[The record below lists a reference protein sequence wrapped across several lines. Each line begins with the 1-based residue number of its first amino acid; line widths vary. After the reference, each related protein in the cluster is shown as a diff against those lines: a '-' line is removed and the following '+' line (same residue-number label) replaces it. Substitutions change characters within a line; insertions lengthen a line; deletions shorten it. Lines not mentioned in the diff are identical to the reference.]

1 MRWYRDTFC
10 PKLLM
15 QGRRRRSGLES
26 RSHCDCETGGWPAV
40 HLRRVAIH
48 MRVSRDDCTHICMAP
63 LKRGTGWGGQH
74 ARGHTVEWL
83 DPLVTQLQK
92 PFFPQHSSLRLT
104 NQTQFAANSII
115 VYFSEFRTVQVKHSE
130 LKEENLNEPAL
141 PSP

>member
-1 MRWYRDTFC
+1 MTA
-10 PKLLM
+10 LT
-15 QGRRRRSGLES
+15 S
-26 RSHCDCETGGWPAV
+26 V
-40 HLRRVAIH
+40 
-48 MRVSRDDCTHICMAP
+48 P

-74 ARGHTVEWL
+74 ARGHTVKWL

-104 NQTQFAANSII
+104 NQTQSAANSII

-141 PSP
+141 PSPP